1 MPIDEYIAHDLL
13 SWYEVTPYKKP
24 SDYVWATDA
33 NRAGAKRG
41 KQPVWLSAVM
51 RDYIQPSAR
60 KLGINKKISWHT
72 FRHTF
77 STLLKG
83 NGEDVKVVQELLR
96 HSTAKMTLDTYT
108 GLESAEASGPKQGS
122 RHDPLETKLYRRC
135 TASFWGNPGNS
146 LIRFGVPDGI

>member
-1 MPIDEYIAHDLL
+1 MAIEEYIAHELL

-60 KLGINKKISWHT
+60 KLGINKKMSWHT
-72 FRHTF
+72 FRHYAESETMP
-77 STLLKG
+77 
-83 NGEDVKVVQELLR
+83 NLR
-96 HSTAKMTLDTYT
+96 SKPFWKQH
-108 GLESAEASGPKQGS
+108 ESCGS
-122 RHDPLETKLYRRC
+122 
-135 TASFWGNPGNS
+135 SM
-146 LIRFGVPDGI
+146 

>member
-1 MPIDEYIAHDLL
+1 MKNQQQPAALWPCL
-13 SWYEVTPYKKP
+13 
-24 SDYVWATDA
+24 ATDA

-41 KQPVWLSAVM
+41 KQPVWLSIVM
-51 RDYIQPSAR
+51 RDYIQPVAR
-60 KLGINKKISWHT
+60 KLGNKKMSWHT

-108 GLESAEASGPKQGS
+108 QALSPQKRAAQSKVVGMIRRKPSCTVVVPRVSG
-122 RHDPLETKLYRRC
+122 E
-135 TASFWGNPGNS
+135 NPGNS
-146 LIRFGVPDGI
+146 LTRFGVPDGI

>member
-1 MPIDEYIAHDLL
+1 MAIEEYIAHELL

-60 KLGINKKISWHT
+60 KLGINKKMSWHT

-77 STLLKG
+77 YTLLKC
-83 NGEDVKVVQELLR
+83 NRDDVKVVQKLFR
-96 HSTAKMTLDTYT
+96 HSTAKMTFSYT
-108 GLESAEASGPKQGS
+108 P
-122 RHDPLETKLYRRC
+122 
-135 TASFWGNPGNS
+135 
-146 LIRFGVPDGI
+146 